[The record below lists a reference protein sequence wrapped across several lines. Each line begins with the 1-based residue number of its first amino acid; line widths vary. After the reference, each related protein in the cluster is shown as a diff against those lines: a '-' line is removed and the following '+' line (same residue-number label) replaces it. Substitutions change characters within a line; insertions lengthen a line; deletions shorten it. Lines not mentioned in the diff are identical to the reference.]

1 MVSENDFYIYIFSWK
16 TVTKN
21 ALELYDKISSV
32 YSNTYIINCDETVE
46 LPVEPDRQIQLC
58 DDYYYGGQFQAAI
71 RHVPK
76 NKILGIVNG
85 DVYPT
90 ADWSAICKSCIHAF
104 SNNDIGVYG
113 PDVTQTTHRGRYK
126 TLLRDSLYH
135 INNTDCTCWFIS
147 PDVHPTLSNIPY
159 FDITNF
165 GWGIDM
171 ICAKEAYKTG
181 LHVVR
186 DYSVMIDQPSGTGYH
201 KAEARDQMK
210 ALLAYYKTI

>member
-1 MVSENDFYIYIFSWK
+1 MI
-16 TVTKN
+16 
-21 ALELYDKISSV
+21 AL
-32 YSNTYIINCDETVE
+32 
-46 LPVEPDRQIQLC
+46 R
-58 DDYYYGGQFQAAI
+58 
-71 RHVPK
+71 R
-76 NKILGIVNG
+76 
-85 DVYPT
+85 
-90 ADWSAICKSCIHAF
+90 
-104 SNNDIGVYG
+104 
-113 PDVTQTTHRGRYK
+113 VTQTTHRGRYK